1 MPVPA
6 RLLVPG
12 FLVPLLAVIFANTA
26 LADACGQALAVPN
39 VEVKLQVKPV
49 TYDTSRGIKALN
61 ATPRSPGPGAAAIGF
76 PQTMGLTRIAVS
88 SGMDARMVGQP
99 RSTGDY
105 CWSISRLTI
114 KIEATIVVSIA
125 REIPRNS
132 CLWREVVTHEQR
144 HVAIAQNFLPRMDDY
159 MRPRVYDV
167 ATRSAVARNDR
178 EAGQL
183 MQPPIVQ
190 VVKSALNELMAEL
203 EAQQLRIDTVE
214 EYTRFS
220 RACGQAE
227 FAAVLAKAG
236 IQQ

>member
-1 MPVPA
+1 MPSNA
-6 RLLVPG
+6 NLLVLG
-12 FLVPLLAVIFANTA
+12 FLVPLLAAIAGNTA
-26 LADACGQALAVPN
+26 LADACGQALAIPN
-39 VEVKLQVKPV
+39 VEVKLQVKPAV
-49 TYDTSRGIKALN
+49 YDTKQGIKALN

-88 SGMDARMVGQP
+88 SGMDARLVGQP

-125 REIPRNS
+125 NEIPRNS
-132 CLWREVVTHEQR
+132 CLWREVVAHEQR
-144 HVAIAQNFLPRMDDY
+144 HVAIAQKFLPRMDDY
-159 MRPRVYDV
+159 MRPRVYDA
-167 ATRSAVARNDR
+167 ATRSAAARNDR